1 RKSSSLT
8 PMILPQGGKV
18 GSRRTFFSL
27 RPHLAAGVQQVY
39 FSNNSELL
47 FSSAVLFIMRKNFL
61 LYVFFYTGS
70 LMISETDMKIYDI
83 VRQIPAG
90 KVATYGTVAEL
101 AGNRRWAQAVGNA
114 LHRNPAPFSLDG
126 DNSSNA
132 LIPCHRVVSADGRLA
147 VNFGAGGIQAQA
159 ALLERENVRVVM
171 NTVDLELYAWNPAE
185 GQQL

>member
-1 RKSSSLT
+1 
-8 PMILPQGGKV
+8 
-18 GSRRTFFSL
+18 
-27 RPHLAAGVQQVY
+27 
-39 FSNNSELL
+39 
-47 FSSAVLFIMRKNFL
+47 MRKNFL
-61 LYVFFYTGS
+61 LYVFFYAGS
-70 LMISETDMKIYDI
+70 LMISETDIKIYDI

-132 LIPCHRVVSADGRLA
+132 LIPCHRVVSAYGRLA

-171 NTVDLELYAWNPAE
+171 NTVDLDLYAWNPAE
-185 GQQL
+185 EQQL

>member
-1 RKSSSLT
+1 
-8 PMILPQGGKV
+8 M
-18 GSRRTFFSL
+18 
-27 RPHLAAGVQQVY
+27 QQVY

-61 LYVFFYTGS
+61 LYVFFYAGS

-159 ALLERENVRVVM
+159 ALLERENVCVVM
-171 NTVDLELYAWNPAE
+171 NTVDLDLYAWNPAE
-185 GQQL
+185 RQQL